1 MCSAGLNFY
10 LSGILRRTKVQ
21 FFHLMKMEW
30 KFEVCYVPLSVHQT
44 WVSTTP
50 IVFGSD

>member
-1 MCSAGLNFY
+1 MFGRIELLPIRHSEAP
-10 LSGILRRTKVQ
+10 KVQ

-50 IVFGSD
+50 TVFGSD